1 MIINIRIIRNHF
13 CITYKT
19 QIMKKIVFIL
29 CLLSSLFSFGQTY
42 NTSDAESSLAFTI
55 KNFGSKVN
63 GSMKGI
69 KGTLVWNAQNLA
81 ACKFA
86 VTADATTIFTDN
98 SGRDKHLKK
107 EDYFNVDKFPT
118 VSFTSSKFSLVKT
131 GLWQVEGLLTIK
143 GTSKLVTIQF
153 TAVQGTNNITL
164 EGSLQ
169 INRRDYNVGGG
180 SLILSDNVNMN
191 LKVVGK
197 SA

>member
-1 MIINIRIIRNHF
+1 
-13 CITYKT
+13 
-19 QIMKKIVFIL
+19 MKKIFFAF
-29 CLLSSLFSFGQTY
+29 SLFLSTFLFAQTY
-42 NTSDAESSLAFTI
+42 NAADAESSLAFTI

-63 GSMKGI
+63 GSMKGL

-81 ACKFA
+81 ACKFS

-107 EDYFNVDKFPT
+107 EDYFDVAKFPT
-118 VSFTSSKFSLVKT
+118 VSFTSSKFTSVKA
-131 GLWQVEGLLTIK
+131 GVYQVEGVLTIK

-153 TAVQGTNNITL
+153 TAATGTNTISF
-164 EGSLQ
+164 EGTLQ

-180 SLILSDNVNMN
+180 SLILSNDVNMT